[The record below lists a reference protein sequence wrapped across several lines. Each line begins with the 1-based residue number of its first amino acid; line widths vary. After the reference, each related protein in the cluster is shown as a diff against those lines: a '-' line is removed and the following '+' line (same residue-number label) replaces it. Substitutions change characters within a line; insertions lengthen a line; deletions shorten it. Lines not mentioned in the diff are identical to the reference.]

1 VTTPLRVIQ
10 WATGGVGR
18 AAIEGIV
25 RHPDLTLVG
34 CWVHSPDK
42 DGLDVGDI
50 VGLPPLGVRA
60 TTSKEDVLALDA
72 DAVVYAPVVP
82 DPGDVEALLRSGK
95 NVVTPTGWFHPPESP
110 TTARLR
116 AACTDAGVS
125 LHGTGIDPGG
135 VTDLHLLFFSRHS
148 SAVTFLRGE
157 EFSDIRTYDAPEVIR
172 GFMGFGGTPEEAAE
186 GPMLAML
193 DGGFRQ
199 SLQLVL
205 DGLGFGEASIRALQ
219 EVAVAAAPIAPTPIG
234 TIEPGQVAARRF
246 AWEAVVGDRVVARV
260 AVNWLMGETDLDPAW
275 TFGPEGPRFE
285 VEVRGDP
292 DVSVVIHGWHPATVE
307 AGLRRNPGVVTTA
320 MHCVNSVPYV
330 CAAPP
335 GIRTYL
341 DLPMVLGR
349 AHPDLADRADS
360 RSEA

>member
-1 VTTPLRVIQ
+1 MTLRVVQ

-25 RHPDLTLVG
+25 AHPELELVG
-34 CWVHSPDK
+34 CWAHSPDK
-42 DGLDVGDI
+42 DGVDAGVLA
-50 VGLPPLGVRA
+50 GLPPLGVRA
-60 TTSKEDVLALDA
+60 TTAKDAVLALDA

-82 DPGDVEALLRSGK
+82 DPGDVEALLHSGK
-95 NVVTPTGWFHPPESP
+95 NVVTPTGWFSPPATP
-110 TTARLR
+110 TTARLQDACR
-116 AACTDAGVS
+116 AGGVS

-148 SAVTFLRGE
+148 SAVTFVRGE

-199 SLQLVL
+199 SLQLVVE
-205 DGLGFGEASIRALQ
+205 GLGFRDPSVRALQ

-246 AWEAVVGDRVVARV
+246 AWEALVEDRIVARV
-260 AVNWLMGETDLDPAW
+260 AVNWLMGEADLDPPW
-275 TFGPEGPRFE
+275 VFGPEGPRFE

-292 DVSVVIHGWHPATVE
+292 DASVVIHGWHPSTV
-307 AGLRRNPGVVTTA
+307 ADGLRRNPGVVATA

-341 DLPMVLGR
+341 DLPMVVGR
-349 AHPDLADRADS
+349 AHPDLGPERRPS
-360 RSEA
+360 